1 MLRILLHVAVVLE
14 ADFHK
19 AALLFPPT
27 NPPDPACVFL
37 CFLWVSFSLI
47 YTHTDTNIYSHKCCG
62 VEILF

>member
-1 MLRILLHVAVVLE
+1 MLRILLQVAVVLE

-27 NPPDPACVFL
+27 LPCVFL